1 MQYLFEAELTQ
12 ERQADLL
19 REAARRR
26 LVRSARRSTRRPVP
40 RKGGEES

>member
-1 MQYLFEAELTQ
+1 MQYLIETELSR

-26 LVRSARRSTRRPVP
+26 LVRRAQRSTRRPVP
-40 RKGGEES
+40 RKGAEES